1 MVAEPVIHRCAKSL
15 LEASP
20 PGTQVVL
27 FGSRARGDAR
37 PGSDLDFL
45 VIQPQVGSRL
55 AEAARLARVIR
66 PLRMPADI
74 VVIGRDDYEK
84 WKDAPSTVFFYA
96 HREGRVVA

>member
-1 MVAEPVIHRCAKSL
+1 MHDGPLIQAAAKAL
-15 LEASP
+15 LAASP

-37 PGSDLDFL
+37 PESDADFL
-45 VIQPQVGSRL
+45 VIQPHVESRL

-66 PLRMPADI
+66 HLRIPADI
-74 VVIGRDDYEK
+74 VVIGREEYER
-84 WKDAPSTVFFYA
+84 WKDAPTSVFFHA